1 MWRAPSV
8 ASRKMHMSP
17 LQTTP
22 LRTRRLVWSGPIRM
36 PVGSLKAFLLAS
48 VAAVVLV
55 LGVAAPAS
63 AGGTPCWRAL
73 INDWYD
79 GRIDETYPTSCYTD
93 AIQHLPTDVDAYSS
107 ARDDIQRA
115 LLARLHQDPNEPPTY
130 KGDGGPASGSS
141 SDGGGKSIITR
152 AIEWLG
158 PSNAS
163 AVPLPLLIL
172 AGVAFLL
179 LAAAGGSFVSR
190 RIQERRLPPP
200 PQA

>member
-1 MWRAPSV
+1 VKIFVLATIGAAALALGVS
-8 ASRKMHMSP
+8 SP
-17 LQTTP
+17 
-22 LRTRRLVWSGPIRM
+22 
-36 PVGSLKAFLLAS
+36 ALAS
-48 VAAVVLV
+48 
-55 LGVAAPAS
+55 
-63 AGGTPCWRAL
+63 TPCWRAL

-79 GRIDETYPTSCYTD
+79 GRIDQTYPVSCYTD
-93 AIQHLPTDVDAYSS
+93 AIQHLPQDVDTYSS
-107 ARDDIQRA
+107 AKEDILRA
-115 LLARLHQDPNEPPTY
+115 LQAQLRNDPNEPPSWTP
-130 KGDGGPASGSS
+130 GSNDDGTGGS
-141 SDGGGKSIITR
+141 GGGSKGIITR

-200 PQA
+200 PPQ